1 MIPVALSSSLDGL
14 EVRDVMHEGIISCTP
29 ETTLRNAARMLA
41 TYRVHAL
48 MVFPRREADTGH
60 VASWGVVSD
69 LDLVEAVAEHDPDAT
84 TVGEVAGSPVRCVQP
99 DEPLAN
105 AVLTMSANKLTHVI
119 VLDRRTSRPVG
130 ILSALDVARAL
141 AGAAV

>member
-14 EVRDVMHEGIISCTP
+14 DVGDVMHDGIISCTP
-29 ETTLRNAARMLA
+29 QTTLRNAARMLS

-48 MVFPRREADTGH
+48 VVFPRHEADTGH
-60 VASWGVVSD
+60 VASWSVLSD
-69 LDLVEAVAEHDPDAT
+69 LDLIEAAAEHDLDST

-105 AVLTMSANKLTHVI
+105 AVLTMATNRLTHVI

-141 AGAAV
+141 AGAVV